1 MGTLIFCVLLFTL
14 LAATITSNGLE
25 EEEATVGYGYTIQSV
40 TLEPSAHSLT
50 AHLEL
55 IKHSSVFGP
64 DIQSLNLVAS
74 LQRSFKVRVPRD
86 LCNSSLNQLVWAEGL
101 SHCASSVPVGSGLQE
116 WELVLPR
123 TLEAEVR
130 GLLVHLC
137 PLVQPMGLGGG
148 DFGDP
153 FFTCRNWPRRKQ
165 KSDSLAVDPDILHAL
180 PFHIK
185 SSSDKPPLINVEHPT
200 FTMRPASVVSTDGGI
215 RNLTSLS
222 STTKE
227 PTSKPEDRRVV
238 CNQDVEVY
246 LFTIIILL
254 VLSYSLE
261 TKDRLRIRITDAH
274 HKRWEIPQDVLPRH
288 ALSTRRSLP
297 GNYPKATPSSLENH
311 FLSSPNSDLTFTL
324 HNTTPFAFTVSRR
337 SSGDTLFDTSPE
349 TSKFSTF
356 LIFKDQYLQL
366 SSSLPTNRSSLYGL
380 GEHTKNSFKL
390 THNQTLTLWNS
401 DIASANPDLNLYGS
415 HPFYMDVRSPVGT
428 AHGVLLLNSN
438 GMDIVYTG
446 DKITY
451 KVIGGVIDLYLF
463 AGPSPELVMEQYTEL
478 IGRPAPM
485 PYWSFGFHQCRYGYK
500 DVHDLEGVVA
510 GYASKQIP
518 LEVMWTDID
527 YMDGYKD
534 FTLDP
539 VNFPLNKMSK
549 FVDTLHRNGQRY
561 VIILDPGISVNKTY
575 GTYTRGMQ
583 ADIFI
588 KRAGISYLGDV
599 WPGRVYF
606 PDFVNPAGGIFW
618 ANEIDIFRNLLPFDG
633 LWIDMNELSNFISSP
648 PNPHSTLDDP
658 PYKIN
663 NSGVQ
668 RPINQ
673 KTVPATSLHYSN
685 ITEYNAHNLYGFL
698 ESKATNAALVKV
710 TGKRPFVLS
719 RSTFVGSGKYTAHW
733 TGDNA
738 ATWEDLAYTIPGI
751 LNFGLF
757 GIPMVGADICGFSGN
772 TTEELCRRWIQ

>member
-1 MGTLIFCVLLFTL
+1 MVVIGHVVCWVALVSGCDDCFTGDV
-14 LAATITSNGLE
+14 SG
-25 EEEATVGYGYTIQSV
+25 
-40 TLEPSAHSLT
+40 
-50 AHLEL
+50 
-55 IKHSSVFGP
+55 
-64 DIQSLNLVAS
+64 DLVA
-74 LQRSFKVRVPRD
+74 VV
-86 LCNSSLNQLVWAEGL
+86 V
-101 SHCASSVPVGSGLQE
+101 VGF
-116 WELVLPR
+116 VADRP
-123 TLEAEVR
+123 AV
-130 GLLVHLC
+130 V
-137 PLVQPMGLGGG
+137 
-148 DFGDP
+148 
-153 FFTCRNWPRRKQ
+153 
-165 KSDSLAVDPDILHAL
+165 SDS
-180 PFHIK
+180 
-185 SSSDKPPLINVEHPT
+185 
-200 FTMRPASVVSTDGGI
+200 
-215 RNLTSLS
+215 
-222 STTKE
+222 
-227 PTSKPEDRRVV
+227 
-238 CNQDVEVY
+238 
-246 LFTIIILL
+246 
-254 VLSYSLE
+254 
-261 TKDRLRIRITDAH
+261 
-274 HKRWEIPQDVLPRH
+274 
-288 ALSTRRSLP
+288 
-297 GNYPKATPSSLENH
+297 
-311 FLSSPNSDLTFTL
+311 
-324 HNTTPFAFTVSRR
+324 
-337 SSGDTLFDTSPE
+337 
-349 TSKFSTF
+349 
-356 LIFKDQYLQL
+356 
-366 SSSLPTNRSSLYGL
+366 
-380 GEHTKNSFKL
+380 
-390 THNQTLTLWNS
+390 
-401 DIASANPDLNLYGS
+401 
-415 HPFYMDVRSPVGT
+415 
-428 AHGVLLLNSN
+428 
-438 GMDIVYTG
+438 
-446 DKITY
+446 
-451 KVIGGVIDLYLF
+451 
-463 AGPSPELVMEQYTEL
+463 
-478 IGRPAPM
+478 
-485 PYWSFGFHQCRYGYK
+485 GFHQCRYGYK

-772 TTEELCRRWIQ
+772 TTEELCRRWIQLGAFYPFARDHSSKGTVRQELYMWDSVAATARKVLGLRYRLLPYFYTLMYKAHTKGIPIARPLFFLMPQDITTYEISSQFLIGKGVMVSPVLKSGAVSFDAYFPAGNWFDLFNYSSSVSVDPGKYVTLDAPPDHPQVHVLEGNTLALQGEAMTTQAARKTPFQLLVVVNSSGNSSGEVFLDDGEEVRMAEDGGKWSLARFYTYIVGNKLVVRSEVVNGAFAVSQKWSINKVTLLGLKRNISYSNGHSELIADKPRELLENSRIRSSLDGNGFVIVEISGLTLSMGKEFELKLLLL